1 MLQAQDYKP
10 PSLCYHAVKLFEAST
25 PMTTDVAVPAPETAA
40 ADARGDTHSTAGFKA
55 LMLGSI
61 GVVYGDIGTSPL
73 YALRE
78 AVIAASGPGGVA
90 TPQAVL
96 GVVSLILWAL
106 IIVVTLKYVVILLR
120 ADNHGEGGT
129 LALMA
134 LAQRAVTY
142 GGGAIVLLGIISGAL
157 FYGDAVIT
165 PALSVLSAIEGIKLV
180 TDSFEPYV
188 VPLTVLI
195 LFVLFAVQSRGT
207 ARVAA
212 FFGPVMCI
220 WFGVIAIAAITPIMR
235 HPEILSA
242 INPLYAVSFMLHH
255 GIIGFVTLGAVF
267 LAVTGAEALYADLG
281 HFGKRP
287 IQTAWLFIVLPS
299 LALNYLGQG
308 ALVIGDPKAV
318 ENPFF
323 LMFPDWALIPMVA
336 LATLATVIA
345 SQAVITGA
353 YSLTRQAIQLG
364 LLPRFEIRHT
374 SEAHSGQIFI
384 PRINMLLLIAVV
396 LLVLMFRSSSALA
409 SAYGISVTGTM
420 VVTGMMGFVVIWR
433 VWKWSP
439 FAAAALIAPFL
450 FLDLTFLAANL
461 LKVLEGGWVPLALG
475 AAVMMLMYTWRR
487 GSRLLFEKSRKL
499 EFPLADLVAMLE
511 KRPPQRVS
519 GTAVFL
525 TSDPISAPT
534 ALMHSL
540 KHYKV
545 LHEKNVILT
554 IETAPTPRIDPS
566 ERVRLEEI
574 SKTFSKVTLRFG
586 FMESPNVPKALAIAR
601 KLGWQ
606 FDIMSTSFFLSRRAL
621 KPAAHSG
628 MPRWQDHLFIA
639 LSRTANDATDY
650 FQIPSGRVVEVGT
663 QVTV

>member
-1 MLQAQDYKP
+1 
-10 PSLCYHAVKLFEAST
+10 
-25 PMTTDVAVPAPETAA
+25 MTSDVAAPAPETTAA
-40 ADARGDTHSTAGFKA
+40 KSHGETHSTAGFKA
-55 LMLGSI
+55 LMIGSI

-78 AVIAASGPGGVA
+78 AVIAASGPSGVV
-90 TPQAVL
+90 TTQAVL

-106 IIVVTLKYVVILLR
+106 IVVVTLKYVLILLR

-134 LAQRAVTY
+134 LAQRAVSH
-142 GGGAIVLLGIISGAL
+142 GAATIVLLGIISGAL

-180 TDSFEPYV
+180 TAAFDPYV

-195 LFVLFAVQSRGT
+195 LLVLFAAQSRGT

-220 WFGVIAIAAITPIMR
+220 WFGVIAIASITPIMR
-235 HPEILSA
+235 EPDVLLA
-242 INPLYAVSFMLHH
+242 LNPLLAVSFMLHH

-308 ALVIGDPKAV
+308 ALVIADPKAV

-336 LATLATVIA
+336 LATVATVIA

-374 SEAHSGQIFI
+374 SEAHSGQIYI
-384 PRINMLLLIAVV
+384 PRINMLLLVAVT

-420 VVTGMMGFVVIWR
+420 VVTAMMGFVVIWR

-475 AAVMMLMYTWRR
+475 AVVMLLMYTWRR

-499 EFPLADLVAMLE
+499 EFPMADLVAMLE

-554 IETAPTPRIDPS
+554 IETAPTPRIDPA